1 MAFAGCPADVLH
13 DPLRRRFSVYGFLSH
28 LHSLMVTMSQKSSAT
43 QATKSVSQALMPDK
57 TRSGKR
63 CQSPAVNGKRRCR
76 MHGGAEGS
84 GAPKGNQNALKHGQY
99 TKRAIEERRE
109 LRRFIREADKFLEE
123 FKS

>member
-1 MAFAGCPADVLH
+1 
-13 DPLRRRFSVYGFLSH
+13 
-28 LHSLMVTMSQKSSAT
+28 
-43 QATKSVSQALMPDK
+43 
-57 TRSGKR
+57 
-63 CQSPAVNGKRRCR
+63 
-76 MHGGAEGS
+76 MHGDAEGS